1 MIGVT
6 LFAAASMVRSADV
19 IIDNIN
25 LPDSFLPDSG
35 TKFQGTAI
43 DTKNKKKIDLQDPPN
58 LERKVDYDPD
68 TKMYTISESI
78 GGKFYKSPVYMSFE
92 EYQRYESQK
101 NKFDYWKEMHTH
113 LQYVDH
119 LQ

>member
-1 MIGVT
+1 MKIRTNGKKPLFRLFVIGIT

-68 TKMYTISESI
+68 TKMYTNDMNHKKTNLII
-78 GGKFYKSPVYMSFE
+78 GNNALV
-92 EYQRYESQK
+92 
-101 NKFDYWKEMHTH
+101 NLH
-113 LQYVDH
+113 
-119 LQ
+119 